1 LISSGRIEAQWD
13 KLHETVDRLKNTLVE
28 EEEKKRQFTEGAERL
43 TKETADLISQLEAT
57 KGSNRV

>member
-1 LISSGRIEAQWD
+1 MISSGRIEAQWD